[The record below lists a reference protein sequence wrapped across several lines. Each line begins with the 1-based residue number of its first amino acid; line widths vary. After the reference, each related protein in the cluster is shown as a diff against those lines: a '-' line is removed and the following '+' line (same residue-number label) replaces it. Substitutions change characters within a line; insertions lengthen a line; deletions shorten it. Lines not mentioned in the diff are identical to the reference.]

1 MALVKPRRLD
11 RSDYAFA
18 EQGLQTHVLD
28 ILGSRENEVDLFRPS
43 LADQHKVGFFTLDRC
58 SQTDVTEV
66 VDLKQMTEIIQIL
79 LQDVTNLRRDI
90 NFAKHVM
97 QADYEKKLQEKAL
110 ELYCRINDK
119 VTQLERMHEDRV
131 DTVRR
136 AFRQQLADAIAR
148 ISVLYSKNMEN
159 KIQREKSKRAS
170 DKDKLGEQ
178 YKEMQATIQRSE
190 QVIAMLKMQLSHY
203 QQQQHNNMETE
214 SPAPSDRPSN
224 RTPSSYVSSK
234 KDSSKAPHTPPAPH
248 TPHTPAP
255 PTPGIPVM
263 IPVPSPS
270 PVPTQTLQPPSP
282 HPAPRAP
289 PTPRQTPVPQ
299 PPPAPVTVVEE
310 LSIKSKSPDINP
322 ELEDLRE
329 EVSGMSRK
337 INKLEKTIDTKEE
350 NITGLNQEIAKL
362 KELIEN
368 EKAVSEKF
376 KKETEDMK
384 ANAAQEQAS
393 SKRLAEEMG
402 SGMAKQKEEMKRIMD
417 ERMREA
423 REEALL
429 QAQEE
434 ANKMKDAE
442 QNKLQILLDQKKR
455 LEEMLLMEKKKNSQ
469 KSQHE
474 LDTEKFKKN
483 EDRLRDE
490 INRLKG
496 EIEKIH
502 KIWEKK
508 FAILQQSMHALKD
521 ESYIRQTLQ
530 RQAATLHHASVSYA
544 ADTPVGIMASSKNAA
559 AMKKPVIPDIH
570 KKTAGQT
577 PNVQGASADKDY
589 ISYTVSAPSGRGTA
603 MMSVDEHQV
612 MSDGE
617 HELPSDIAPLPD
629 PPVRKGR
636 RSRQKQQLKED
647 LNEEEVDSRPT
658 SQSHVVVV
666 PSQA

>member
-11 RSDYAFA
+11 KSDYAFA

-66 VDLKQMTEIIQIL
+66 VDLKEMTEIIQIL

-97 QADYEKKLQEKAL
+97 QADYEKKLQEKAM

-136 AFRQQLADAIAR
+136 AFKQQLADAIAR

-190 QVIAMLKMQLSHY
+190 QVISMLKMQLAHY
-203 QQQQHNNMETE
+203 QQQQPTMEME

-224 RTPSSYVSSK
+224 RTPSSLVSS
-234 KDSSKAPHTPPAPH
+234 
-248 TPHTPAP
+248 
-255 PTPGIPVM
+255 
-263 IPVPSPS
+263 
-270 PVPTQTLQPPSP
+270 
-282 HPAPRAP
+282 
-289 PTPRQTPVPQ
+289 
-299 PPPAPVTVVEE
+299 VEE
-310 LSIKSKSPDINP
+310 LSIKSKSPEINP
-322 ELEDLRE
+322 ELEELRE
-329 EVSGMSRK
+329 EVGGLSRK
-337 INKLEKTIDTKEE
+337 INKLEKTIDVKEE

-362 KELIEN
+362 KEMLEN
-368 EKAVSEKF
+368 EKSVSEQY
-376 KKETEDMK
+376 KKDSETMK

-402 SGMAKQKEEMKRIMD
+402 SGMAKQKEEMQRLMEEKMRAARD
-417 ERMREA
+417 EAM
-423 REEALL
+423 L

-434 ANKMKDAE
+434 ASKMQTAE
-442 QNKLQILLDQKKR
+442 QNKLKVLMDQKKR
-455 LEEMLLMEKKKNSQ
+455 LEEMLLQEKKKSSQ
-469 KSQHE
+469 KSQSE
-474 LDTEKFKKN
+474 IDTDKFKKN

-490 INRLKG
+490 IMRLKG
-496 EIEKIH
+496 EIEKVH
-502 KIWEKK
+502 KVWEKK

-544 ADTPVGIMASSKNAA
+544 ADTPVGIMATNKHATTTP
-559 AMKKPVIPDIH
+559 MKKPIIPDIS
-570 KKTAGQT
+570 KKTSGQT

-612 MSDGE
+612 MSEGE
-617 HELPSDIAPLPD
+617 QELPSDIAPLPD

-636 RSRQKQQLKED
+636 RSRQKHQPKED
-647 LNEEEVDSRPT
+647 VEEEVDSRPT
-658 SQSHVVVV
+658 SQGHVVVV

>member
-11 RSDYAFA
+11 KSDYAFA

-66 VDLKQMTEIIQIL
+66 VDLKEMTEIIQIL

-97 QADYEKKLQEKAL
+97 QADYEKKLQEKAI

-136 AFRQQLADAIAR
+136 AFKQQLADAIAR
-148 ISVLYSKNMEN
+148 ISVLYNKNMES

-190 QVIAMLKMQLSHY
+190 QVISMLKMQLAHY
-203 QQQQHNNMETE
+203 QQQQTSMEME
-214 SPAPSDRPSN
+214 S
-224 RTPSSYVSSK
+224 
-234 KDSSKAPHTPPAPH
+234 
-248 TPHTPAP
+248 
-255 PTPGIPVM
+255 
-263 IPVPSPS
+263 
-270 PVPTQTLQPPSP
+270 
-282 HPAPRAP
+282 
-289 PTPRQTPVPQ
+289 
-299 PPPAPVTVVEE
+299 VES
-310 LSIKSKSPDINP
+310 LSIKSKSPEINP
-322 ELEDLRE
+322 ELEELRE
-329 EVSGMSRK
+329 EVGGLSRK
-337 INKLEKTIDTKEE
+337 INKLEKTIDSKDE
-350 NITGLNQEIAKL
+350 NITELNQEIAKL
-362 KELIEN
+362 KEMLES
-368 EKAVSEKF
+368 ERSVSEQY
-376 KKETEDMK
+376 KKESETMK

-393 SKRLAEEMG
+393 SKRL
-402 SGMAKQKEEMKRIMD
+402 MAKQKEEMQRLMEDK
-417 ERMREA
+417 MRAA
-423 REEALL
+423 REEALQ
-429 QAQEE
+429 QAQAE
-434 ANKMKDAE
+434 ANKMQTAE
-442 QNKLQILLDQKKR
+442 QNKLKVLMDQKKR
-455 LEEMLLMEKKKNSQ
+455 LEEMLLQEKKKNSQ
-469 KSQHE
+469 KSQSE
-474 LDTEKFKKN
+474 IDSEKFKKN

-490 INRLKG
+490 ILRLKG
-496 EIEKIH
+496 EIEKVH
-502 KIWEKK
+502 KVWEKK

-544 ADTPVGIMASSKNAA
+544 ADTPVGILANKHTATTP
-559 AMKKPVIPDIH
+559 MKKPVIPDIS
-570 KKTAGQT
+570 KKTSGQV

-617 HELPSDIAPLPD
+617 QELPSDIAPLPD
-629 PPVRKGR
+629 PPVRRGGR
-636 RSRQKQQLKED
+636 RSRQKHQQKEGVND
-647 LNEEEVDSRPT
+647 EEVESRPN
-658 SQSHVVVV
+658 SQGHVVVV

>member
-224 RTPSSYVSSK
+224 RTPSSYVSS
-234 KDSSKAPHTPPAPH
+234 
-248 TPHTPAP
+248 
-255 PTPGIPVM
+255 
-263 IPVPSPS
+263 
-270 PVPTQTLQPPSP
+270 
-282 HPAPRAP
+282 
-289 PTPRQTPVPQ
+289 
-299 PPPAPVTVVEE
+299 VEE

-393 SKRLAEEMG
+393 SKRL
-402 SGMAKQKEEMKRIMD
+402 MAKQKEEMKRIMD

>member
-11 RSDYAFA
+11 KSDYAFA

-66 VDLKQMTEIIQIL
+66 VDLKEMTEIIQIL

-97 QADYEKKLQEKAL
+97 QADYEKKLQEKAI

-136 AFRQQLADAIAR
+136 AFKQQLADAIAR
-148 ISVLYSKNMEN
+148 ISVLYNKNMES

-190 QVIAMLKMQLSHY
+190 QVISMLKMQLAHY
-203 QQQQHNNMETE
+203 QQQQTSMEME

-224 RTPSSYVSSK
+224 RTPSSLVSS
-234 KDSSKAPHTPPAPH
+234 
-248 TPHTPAP
+248 
-255 PTPGIPVM
+255 
-263 IPVPSPS
+263 
-270 PVPTQTLQPPSP
+270 
-282 HPAPRAP
+282 
-289 PTPRQTPVPQ
+289 
-299 PPPAPVTVVEE
+299 VES
-310 LSIKSKSPDINP
+310 LSIKSKSPEINP
-322 ELEDLRE
+322 ELEELRE
-329 EVSGMSRK
+329 EVGGLSRK
-337 INKLEKTIDTKEE
+337 INKLEKTIDSKDE
-350 NITGLNQEIAKL
+350 NITELNQEIAKL
-362 KELIEN
+362 KEMLES
-368 EKAVSEKF
+368 ERSVSEQY
-376 KKETEDMK
+376 KKESETMK

-393 SKRLAEEMG
+393 SKRL
-402 SGMAKQKEEMKRIMD
+402 MAKQKEEMQRLMEDK
-417 ERMREA
+417 MRAA
-423 REEALL
+423 REEALQ
-429 QAQEE
+429 QAQAE
-434 ANKMKDAE
+434 ANKMQTAE
-442 QNKLQILLDQKKR
+442 QNKLKVLMDQKKR
-455 LEEMLLMEKKKNSQ
+455 LEEMLLQEKKKNSQ
-469 KSQHE
+469 KSQSE
-474 LDTEKFKKN
+474 IDSEKFKKN

-490 INRLKG
+490 ILRLKG
-496 EIEKIH
+496 EIEKVH
-502 KIWEKK
+502 KVWEKK

-544 ADTPVGIMASSKNAA
+544 ADTPVGILANKHTATTP
-559 AMKKPVIPDIH
+559 MKKPVIPDIS
-570 KKTAGQT
+570 KKTSGQV

-617 HELPSDIAPLPD
+617 QELPSDIAPLPD
-629 PPVRKGR
+629 PPVRRGGR
-636 RSRQKQQLKED
+636 RSRQKHQQKEGVND
-647 LNEEEVDSRPT
+647 EEVESRPN
-658 SQSHVVVV
+658 SQGHVVVV

>member
-11 RSDYAFA
+11 KSDYAFA

-66 VDLKQMTEIIQIL
+66 VDLKEMTEIIQIL

-97 QADYEKKLQEKAL
+97 QADYEKKLQEKAI

-136 AFRQQLADAIAR
+136 AFKQQLADAIAR
-148 ISVLYSKNMEN
+148 ISVLYNKNMES

-190 QVIAMLKMQLSHY
+190 QVISMLKMQLAHY
-203 QQQQHNNMETE
+203 QQQQTSMEME

-224 RTPSSYVSSK
+224 RTPSSLVSSK
-234 KDSSKAPHTPPAPH
+234 KESAKAPTTPVAP
-248 TPHTPAP
+248 PPQPPAP
-255 PTPGIPVM
+255 PTPQIPVM

-270 PVPTQTLQPPSP
+270 PVPSQTLQPSP
-282 HPAPRAP
+282 QPPPPPAPRAP
-289 PTPRQTPVPQ
+289 PSPKHAPLPQ
-299 PPPAPVTVVEE
+299 PPPAPVTVVES
-310 LSIKSKSPDINP
+310 LSIKSKSPEINP
-322 ELEDLRE
+322 ELEELRE
-329 EVSGMSRK
+329 EVGGLSRK
-337 INKLEKTIDTKEE
+337 INKLEKTIDSKDE
-350 NITGLNQEIAKL
+350 NITELNQEIAKL
-362 KELIEN
+362 KEMLES
-368 EKAVSEKF
+368 ERSVSEQY
-376 KKETEDMK
+376 KKESETMK

-393 SKRLAEEMG
+393 SKRL
-402 SGMAKQKEEMKRIMD
+402 MAKQKEEMQRLMEDK
-417 ERMREA
+417 MRAA
-423 REEALL
+423 REEALQ
-429 QAQEE
+429 QAQAE
-434 ANKMKDAE
+434 ANKMQTAE
-442 QNKLQILLDQKKR
+442 QNKLKVLMDQKKR
-455 LEEMLLMEKKKNSQ
+455 LEEMLLQEKKKNSQ
-469 KSQHE
+469 KSQSE
-474 LDTEKFKKN
+474 IDSEKFKKN

-490 INRLKG
+490 ILRLKG
-496 EIEKIH
+496 EIEKVH
-502 KIWEKK
+502 KVWEKK

-544 ADTPVGIMASSKNAA
+544 ADTPVGILANKHTATTP
-559 AMKKPVIPDIH
+559 MKKPVIPDIS
-570 KKTAGQT
+570 KKTSGQV

-617 HELPSDIAPLPD
+617 QELPSDIAPLPD
-629 PPVRKGR
+629 PPVRRGGR
-636 RSRQKQQLKED
+636 RSRQKHQQKEGVND
-647 LNEEEVDSRPT
+647 EEVESRPN
-658 SQSHVVVV
+658 SQGHVVVV